1 MGWRYFL
8 YTMGAICLFVFFLR
22 FVVFRFQESPKF
34 LLYRG
39 QDAKAVKVLQHI
51 ARFNGR
57 ESTITL
63 ETFEALTEEDDSL
76 ASRDGKKPILGGGL
90 KQMDTNF
97 GQKAKIE
104 IERYKIL
111 FATRA
116 IATLTVLIWIVYM
129 FDYWGFSIAGE
140 LFSSQIS
147 IRYLTRIRQARF
159 FQRSS
164 SKRTRIMQ
172 YRARKHTEI
181 LLSFTSGGYQA
192 SSSVLS
198 CTGSLA

>member
-63 ETFEALTEEDDSL
+63 ETFEALTDDDDSL
-76 ASRDGKKPILGGGL
+76 ASRDGKKPILGGGS
-90 KQMDTNF
+90 KQMKTNF
-97 GQKAKIE
+97 GQKVKKE

-116 IATLTVLIWIVYM
+116 LAMLTVLIWIVYM
-129 FDYWGFSIAGE
+129 FDYWGFSIAGN
-140 LFSSQIS
+140 LFSSQVS
-147 IRYLTRIRQARF
+147 KVYLTRIRQAPS

-164 SKRTRIMQ
+164 LRRTKTML
-172 YRARKHTEI
+172 YRARKHTET
-181 LLSFTSGGYQA
+181 LLSFTSGEYQG
-192 SSSVLS
+192 SSSVRS
-198 CTGSLA
+198 CTESLA